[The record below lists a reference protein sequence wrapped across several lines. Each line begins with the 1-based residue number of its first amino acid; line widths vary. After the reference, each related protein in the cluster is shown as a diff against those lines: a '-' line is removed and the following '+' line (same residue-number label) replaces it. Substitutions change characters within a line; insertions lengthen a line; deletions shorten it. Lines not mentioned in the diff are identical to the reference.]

1 MLAKK
6 HKKTLTIRAPKS
18 MLLSQFIF
26 GFVGLFAKLDF

>member
-1 MLAKK
+1 
-6 HKKTLTIRAPKS
+6 